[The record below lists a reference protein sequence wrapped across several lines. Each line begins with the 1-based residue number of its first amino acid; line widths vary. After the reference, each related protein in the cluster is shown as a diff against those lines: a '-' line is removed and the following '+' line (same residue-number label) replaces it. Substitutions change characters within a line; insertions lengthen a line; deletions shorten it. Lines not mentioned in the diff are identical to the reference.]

1 MTMKVSAERRTFQI
15 NSIESI
21 SFTGWR
27 DGSYK
32 NAKSY
37 ANASCNACGHEWAS
51 TVNNLVNGGHGCPKC
66 WKIKMGDSKSTPA
79 QVRIDQINSIS
90 GISFESWD
98 GKYSNQNSKAF
109 VLCESCNHCWSAS
122 VNNLV
127 NNRTGCPRCS
137 GSYRW
142 TKDERESQIGAIKNI
157 EFIGWRDGYSN
168 NSSMAT
174 VSCLIDG
181 NVWNARVSSL
191 VTVGS
196 GCPKC
201 KATATSHRMR
211 TPEEVTIKEIN
222 SLKLIEF
229 DGWVDGYSN
238 ARSSKLVAKCKSCH
252 GRWVVSA
259 SSLIHANSGCPRCA
273 VSGFDSSS
281 NGFLYALRSECGTM
295 MKIGISNNYKRRI
308 AKLKRVTP
316 FNFSLIGVISGSGIC
331 VSKIESAIHLITN
344 QCRFESPFDGFT
356 EWRRWDD
363 RITAWLSICD
373 ERFSSDSSHSV
384 SDISKYLELAK

>member
-1 MTMKVSAERRTFQI
+1 MTMKVSDEHRIFQI

-27 DGSYK
+27 DGTYK

-37 ANASCNACGHEWAS
+37 ANVSCKVCGNEWAS

-66 WKIKMGDSKSTPA
+66 WKIKIGESKSTPA
-79 QVRIDQINSIS
+79 QERIEQINSIS

-174 VSCLIDG
+174 VRCLIDG
-181 NVWNARVSSL
+181 NVWSARVSSL
-191 VTVGS
+191 VTVGR

-238 ARSSKLVAKCKSCH
+238 ARLSKLVAKCKSCH

-281 NGFLYALRSECGTM
+281 NGFLYVLRSECGTM
-295 MKIGISNNYKRRI
+295 MKVGISNKKQQRFKQLEKRTPFTFTCIELFYGRGSLI
-308 AKLKRVTP
+308 AKLEK
-316 FNFSLIGVISGSGIC
+316 
-331 VSKIESAIHLITN
+331 AIHSITT
-344 QCRFESPFDGFT
+344 RADLKISFDGFT
-356 EWRRWDD
+356 EWRVFDPK
-363 RITAWLSICD
+363 IHKWLAIIN
-373 ERFSSDSSHSV
+373 EKSDHLYNIDHKEIVALISV
-384 SDISKYLELAK
+384 